1 MKTAAQHLR
10 MRLSETRLLQMA
22 THITIDPFHAVA
34 LAVPGAIAG
43 DILNGDRESVIIGG
57 LLGFFS
63 NEYLQSDESPVHKA
77 ARRTFRTAPLLGLGA
92 GYGAGRVGGLSDG
105 QALVTGLL
113 GAMVAMMLY
122 TKMSKEKAGFSMQHF
137 GLIPDEPSY
146 PATSQSGGPPATPAS
161 LYDVN

>member
-1 MKTAAQHLR
+1 MAAQHLR
-10 MRLSETRLLQMA
+10 LRLSETHLLVMT
-22 THITIDPFHAVA
+22 THTTIDPFHAVA

-43 DILNGDRESVIIGG
+43 DILNGDRESVIVGG

-92 GYGAGRVGGLSDG
+92 GYGAGRMGGLSDG
-105 QALVTGLL
+105 QAIVTGLL

-122 TKMSKEKAGFSMQHF
+122 SKGSKNAANFSLQHF
-137 GLIPDEPSY
+137 GMVPDEPSY
-146 PATSQSGGPPATPAS
+146 PATSQSGGPPSTPAS